1 MATPTTPK
9 EAARTNAMTPANEI
23 VTPLL
28 LHGDCLE
35 LMHEIPD
42 GSVDMVLA
50 DLPFGTT
57 RQTWDK
63 VIDMPALWNQY
74 RRITKPSAAI
84 LLFAKPP
91 FDKVL
96 ACSNLPMYR
105 YDWIW
110 EKTRATGHLNANRM
124 PLQAHECI
132 CVFYRQQPEYNPQK
146 TTGHAPVNAFY
157 TRHSGACYG
166 GAETT
171 RSGGGNTDR
180 YPRSVLRYAPVPN
193 HERIH
198 SNQKPV
204 DLLKEMIQTYSS
216 PGQTVLDNTMG
227 GGSTLVAC
235 LETGRNGI
243 GIEKDREIYEQA
255 LNRLAA

>member
-1 MATPTTPK
+1 MTTRSEATQ
-9 EAARTNAMTPANEI
+9 AAR
-23 VTPLL
+23 PLDRNVMPRL

-35 LMHEIPD
+35 MMPEIES

-57 RQTWDK
+57 RQAWDK
-63 VIDMPALWNQY
+63 VIDMPALWKEY
-74 RRITKPSAAI
+74 RRVTKPNAAI

-132 CVFYRQQPEYNPQK
+132 CVFYRQQPEYYPQK

-166 GAETT
+166 DAETA
-171 RSGGGNTDR
+171 RAGGGNTDR

-193 HERIH
+193 IDRLHP
-198 SNQKPV
+198 NQKPV
-204 DLLKEMIQTYSS
+204 DLLKYLILTYTS
-216 PGQTVLDNTMG
+216 PGQTVLDNTAG
-227 GGSTLVAC
+227 SGSTLVAC
-235 LETGRNGI
+235 METGRYGI
-243 GIEKDREIYEQA
+243 GIEKDREIYGMA
-255 LNRLAA
+255 CDRVAA